1 MRRSL
6 QDPHVYVAATIL
18 ACFLLG
24 SSGWLLWL
32 YVLTDLAPAQ
42 TVDMLTMVVGYLMQA
57 AGIGVFTH
65 LVRDWDGRQTRTAAF
80 VSVVAYVVCLVP
92 AVLSHSLGPVLAF
105 GNLANLMCG
114 GFMAYYLMCLSR
126 SVDASHRGIVFGGA
140 YAASTLASWALSA
153 IAGGVLTRG
162 WPGLAACLVLAV
174 VAAVLVWCRPPVAL
188 AGDEAAP
195 KNEDVAGIPT
205 RPKSGEDVRRAV
217 VLCGV
222 AVVLL
227 SAVKGTGFSF
237 PTNDLLAGVPLEL
250 SRLLY
255 GVGLLAAGLVNDKD
269 RRYGALLCEGALV
282 TPFLMLSLSGAAAPV
297 VMLWGMGYLLFG
309 FFTVYRVLLFVD
321 IADAWKLPML
331 AGLGMLLGRV
341 GDALGTAL
349 VVAFGATSFWLI
361 IVTSVL
367 FACTV
372 VIFFLLG
379 KRLYAPVAQK
389 VLSERERFDQFA
401 ARHDLSVR
409 EREVLQLVLAGRS
422 NKEVAVELSVSESTV
437 KYHVRN
443 VLRKTGSHS
452 RKELLAAYAD
462 APNNISP

>member
-1 MRRSL
+1 MRRRL
-6 QDPHVYVAATIL
+6 QDPRVHVAAIVLT
-18 ACFLLG
+18 CFLLG
-24 SSGWLLWL
+24 STGWLLWL
-32 YVLTDLAPAQ
+32 YVLTDMAPAQ

-57 AGIGVFTH
+57 AGIGVFMY
-65 LVRDWDGRQTRTAAF
+65 LVRDWDERRTRMAA
-80 VSVVAYVVCLVP
+80 VISIAAYVVCLVP
-92 AVLSHSLGPVLAF
+92 AVLSQSLGPVLAF
-105 GNLANLMCG
+105 GYLANLMCG

-126 SVDASHRGIVFGGA
+126 SVDAAHRGIVFGGA

-153 IAGGVLTRG
+153 IGGGVLTHG
-162 WPGLAACLVLAV
+162 WPGLVACLVLA
-174 VAAVLVWCRPPVAL
+174 AGAAALAWRRAPAVLAADEVVPQSADA
-188 AGDEAAP
+188 AG
-195 KNEDVAGIPT
+195 VPT
-205 RPKSGEDVRRAV
+205 RPKSDEDVRRTV

-222 AVVLL
+222 AVVLM
-227 SAVKGTGFSF
+227 SVVKGAGFSF
-237 PTNDLLAGVPLEL
+237 PTDDLMAGVPLEL

-297 VMLWGMGYLLFG
+297 ALLWGMGYLLFG
-309 FFTVYRVLLFVD
+309 FFTVYRVLLFSD
-321 IADAWKLPML
+321 FADAWKLPML
-331 AGLGMLLGRV
+331 AGFGMLLGRV

-349 VVAFGATSFWLI
+349 VMALGETSLWLI
-361 IVTSVL
+361 VVTSVL

-372 VIFFLLG
+372 AIFFLLS
-379 KRLYAPVAQK
+379 KRLYAPAAK
-389 VLSERERFDQFA
+389 RVLSEQERFDRFA

-422 NKEVAVELSVSESTV
+422 NREVAVELSVSESTV

-452 RKELLAAYAD
+452 RKELLATYAGT
-462 APNNISP
+462 SQ